1 MWMNVDEEKRKLSAD
16 NARKSRALKQLR
28 SGKKRLEEEI
38 KQEKQLVKEWKKR
51 YEEERKKNEELEQR
65 IIELERQ
72 RDRYRDMTFKPNR
85 KKGEGADAEG
95 NLKDLKELRRKGK
108 RGAQKGHKGYGRKR
122 PEKVDEEKRLY
133 LDRCPACESKL
144 NRSKTIKSHTVED
157 IPALNDSRA
166 KVTGYQTEVQWCPKC
181 KKLVRARAVGV
192 IPKSRLGVNVL
203 LYVLVHKYMC
213 REPWEAIVDNLY
225 NWYGLHVSKG
235 SLVNMM
241 HRTRAWM
248 GERYDDLLEQ
258 IRSSPVKYAD
268 ETSWRLEGVNYW
280 LWGFFTDKY
289 AYYTIEE
296 SRGKGVPQKVLKG
309 SHPED
314 VLVRDDYAA
323 YMKLPLQHQSCWS
336 HLLRESHERDS
347 RPEASTEIR
356 KLHRKLKTMFLSLQK
371 IVGQP
376 FALKERKIAYRFF
389 KREIQKIID
398 SQFDHDDSKEIQTRI
413 SNQKTNL
420 ITALLYENVPLTNN
434 HSERNLRNF
443 VVARKISGGSRSD
456 KGAETHAVLMSIIQ
470 SVRLQKLS
478 IVPTLKNYLLENSTS
493 QN

>member
-1 MWMNVDEEKRKLSAD
+1 MMNRDEEKRKLSAA
-16 NARKSRALKQLR
+16 NARKDRALKQLR
-28 SGKKRLEEEI
+28 SSKRKLEEELKQA
-38 KQEKQLVKEWKKR
+38 KQEAREWQKR
-51 YEEERKKNEELEQR
+51 YEEERKKNEESEQR
-65 IIELERQ
+65 ITELARQ
-72 RDRYRDMTFKPNR
+72 RDRYRDMIFKPNR
-85 KKGEGADAEG
+85 KKKEVADG
-95 NLKDLKELRRKGK
+95 GVNLEDSKESREKKRK
-108 RGAQKGHKGYGRKR
+108 RGAQKGHKGYGRKG
-122 PEKVDEEKRLY
+122 PEKVDEEKLLY
-133 LDRCPACESKL
+133 LERCPTCKSKL
-144 NRSKTIKSHTVED
+144 NRSKTTKSHRVED
-157 IPALNDSRA
+157 IPALTDSRS
-166 KVTGYQTEVQWCPKC
+166 KVTRYETEVQWCPKC
-181 KKLVRARAVGV
+181 KKSVKARAVGV
-192 IPKSRLGVNVL
+192 IPRSRLGINVL

-213 REPWEAIVDNLY
+213 RVPWVAIVDNLY

-241 HRTRAWM
+241 HRAREWL

-268 ETSWRLEGVNYW
+268 ETSWRLEGVNHW

-296 SRGKGVPQKVLKG
+296 SRGKGVPQEVLKG

-314 VLVRDDYAA
+314 VLVRDDYGA
-323 YMKLPLQHQSCWS
+323 YMKLPLLHQSCWS

-347 RPEASTEIR
+347 RPEVSPEMR
-356 KLHRKLKTMFLSLQK
+356 KLHRKLKTMFLSLEK
-371 IVGQP
+371 IIEQP
-376 FALKERKIAYRFF
+376 FVLKDRKIAYRFF

-398 SQFDHDDSKEIQTRI
+398 LPFEHDDSREIQIRI

-420 ITALLYENVPLTNN
+420 ITALLHENVPLTNN

-456 KGAETHAVLMSIIQ
+456 KGADTHAVLMSIIQ
-470 SVRLQKLS
+470 SIRLQKLS